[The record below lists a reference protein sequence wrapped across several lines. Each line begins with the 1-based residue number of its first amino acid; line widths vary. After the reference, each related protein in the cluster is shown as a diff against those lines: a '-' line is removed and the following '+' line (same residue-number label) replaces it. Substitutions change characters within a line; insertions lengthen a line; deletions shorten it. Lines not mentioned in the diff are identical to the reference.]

1 MVWKCMVFQKQ
12 EVNDG
17 IIIFQMDVVIF
28 PNMKMYVPWI
38 LHQSKF
44 SYDSDALF

>member
-1 MVWKCMVFQKQ
+1 MVFQKQ

-28 PNMKMYVPWI
+28 PNMKMYVP
-38 LHQSKF
+38 
-44 SYDSDALF
+44 